1 MMKSSMTHYRTLLSL
16 HCHIMSNTHM

>member
-1 MMKSSMTHYRTLLSL
+1 MTHYRTLLSL